1 MWPTFWWLFFS
12 GLQLYQRETGVF
24 LSILRNFEEYFEVHL
39 IIPTHEY
46 HFTFY
51 FRVLFQRP
59 HFTVLLSIK
68 ERRRLKRCKDNVV
81 LSTFLR
87 RCSDVLIITSFYQQY
102 KDVNTRSRRLN
113 GNLLFLLALK
123 ANGASLILYS
133 TNQAWL
139 IGHFHCDTRKQQ
151 TCVEYIFKLI
161 LKKYFVS

>member
-1 MWPTFWWLFFS
+1 MSPTFWWLFFS

-59 HFTVLLSIK
+59 HFTVLLLIK

-87 RCSDVLIITSFYQQY
+87 RCSDVLIITSFYQQFSNVFLTSLTSFY
-102 KDVNTRSRRLN
+102 QQYNGVVLISSLQRRFINNITTPLGRLLIDVVFSKLLQPHGMVERRR
-113 GNLLFLLALK
+113 
-123 ANGASLILYS
+123 
-133 TNQAWL
+133 
-139 IGHFHCDTRKQQ
+139 DEKQQ
-151 TCVEYIFKLI
+151 
-161 LKKYFVS
+161 